1 MIKAFEY
8 PCFLGPSICC
18 PQLPAKEAKTWQP
31 RLKQSNGLIPEE
43 TLDLALK
50 WFQTRFKLQGF
61 NYKVSKQT
69 NRLTLLQV
77 VFTDGIKGPI
87 IKAKNETEE
96 NIQTVLLQDG
106 QYVTSLIKIRI
117 SHVDIKHSFLDQND
131 KVVLSYLEEN
141 AAWIDFTQTREVGG
155 QRL

>member
-1 MIKAFEY
+1 MIENFYK
-8 PCFLGPSICC
+8 PSFFRASCC
-18 PQLPAKEAKTWQP
+18 PRLTSSEAETFWP
-31 RLKQSNGLIPEE
+31 RLKKGTVIPED
-43 TLDLALK
+43 TIDLALK